1 VVKRQLQIFH
11 LSFFIFHNFPFFI
24 EKLFIAISLVIF
36 QTDPVLWEKN
46 RGGFAM
52 ANEK

>member
-11 LSFFIFHNFPFFI
+11 LSFFIFHFSLKN
-24 EKLFIAISLVIF
+24 LFIAISLVIF